1 MENLNSPTIIK
12 DMYFYSK
19 TFLKKTP
26 GPDGFTHEFYQ
37 AIKEEILPIL
47 QNVLELKIWF
57 LSLVSDFTS
66 STSFRDWPNL

>member
-47 QNVLELKIWF
+47 QNVLELKI
-57 LSLVSDFTS
+57 
-66 STSFRDWPNL
+66 